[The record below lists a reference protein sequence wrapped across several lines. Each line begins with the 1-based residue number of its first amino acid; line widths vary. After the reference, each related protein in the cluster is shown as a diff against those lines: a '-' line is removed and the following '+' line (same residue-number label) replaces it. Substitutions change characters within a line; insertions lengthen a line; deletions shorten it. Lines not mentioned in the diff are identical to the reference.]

1 MSPSAF
7 EPPHVLRLTSGHA
20 AVRLRGMQSDFG
32 GYDPCFLGLTIH
44 LRSDRA
50 VEIALSEPGDAAAD
64 VGLQQAES
72 EGADALFERLALSS
86 VRIHETRHFHDSLV
100 APIGAEI
107 FWRRF
112 LITFYGLQ
120 LISLVRDLAAELEK
134 AEWLLPVPL
143 TRWLQ
148 ADERARSEWTER
160 WCRHFGAGVR
170 VLDLCDADHD
180 LGPDS
185 ARLIDTVNRHSAEM
199 AKIFREDWQVSRDI
213 RSMHVFEASAL
224 LAQWVSIGELYGEA
238 RAQHFIDCLFGDP
251 RSAYAAALEFM
262 RVIAVARGSDEPG
275 LPALQAALTWSQIGY
290 EEKVDES
297 KRPLV
302 RLARLVKWLAKRG
315 LPSTAGV
322 ADARRVFDE
331 WDAALGEP
339 STFDGLMRSVRDDEL
354 MAKRIQA
361 AAEGEPSRGQAF
373 AKVMLPSLQMWLD
386 ARRSMVSR
394 FVANPGLYCDPIGY
408 VRSGP
413 EEYLSPASL
422 YMLGAGSIPAEAFHR
437 LGAARYGYIPL
448 ETIGEGENGS
458 VIAFGEISPKGSEE
472 ELEQAYDVTRWHMAC
487 DYLYSESRRDLSGYE
502 KALARE
508 TLGSRLRPVEILS

>member
-1 MSPSAF
+1 
-7 EPPHVLRLTSGHA
+7 
-20 AVRLRGMQSDFG
+20 MQSDFG
-32 GYDPCFLGLTIH
+32 GYDPSFLGVTIH

-50 VEIALSEPGDAAAD
+50 VEIALSEPGDAAAV

-86 VRIHETRHFHDSLV
+86 VRIHETRHFHDSLL

-112 LITFYGLQ
+112 LITFYGMQ
-120 LISLVRDLAAELEK
+120 LISLVRDLAGRLERG
-134 AEWLLPVPL
+134 EWLLPVPL

-148 ADERARSEWTER
+148 ADERARSEWAER
-160 WCRHFGAGVR
+160 WCRHFGVGVR
-170 VLDLCDADHD
+170 VLDLCDPGHD
-180 LGPDS
+180 LGPDFVQ
-185 ARLIDTVNRHSAEM
+185 LIDTINRHSAEM
-199 AKIFREDWQVSRDI
+199 AKIFREDLQVSRRI

-224 LAQWVSIGELYGEA
+224 LAQWASISELHGEA

-251 RSAYAAALEFM
+251 RSAYAGALDFM
-262 RVIAVARGSDEPG
+262 RVIAVARGSDELD
-275 LPALQAALTWSQIGY
+275 LPVLQAALTWSQVGY

-302 RLARLVKWLAKRG
+302 RLARLVKLLAERG
-315 LPSTAGV
+315 LPSSAAV

-331 WDAALGEP
+331 WDTALGEP
-339 STFDGLMRSVRDDEL
+339 STFDGLMGSLRDDEL
-354 MAKRIQA
+354 MAKRIQS
-361 AAEGEPSRGQAF
+361 AAEGEPSPGQAF

-413 EEYLSPASL
+413 QEYLWPASL
-422 YMLGAGSIPAEAFHR
+422 YMLGAVWIPAQTFHR
-437 LGAARYGYIPL
+437 LDAAQYGYIPL
-448 ETIGEGENGS
+448 ETIGDDENGS
-458 VIAFGEISPKGSEE
+458 VIAFGEISPKGSAE
-472 ELEQAYDVTRWHMAC
+472 ELKQAYEVTRWHMAC
-487 DYLYSESRRDLSGYE
+487 DYLLSESRRDLGGYE
-502 KALARE
+502 KTLARE
-508 TLGSRLRPVEILS
+508 ALDSRLRLVEILS